1 MKRSVAY
8 LLGSA
13 AIAVAGVALAR
24 RSNYSFAGKVCLIT
38 GGSRGLGLVLAR
50 QLCAQGGRV
59 ALLARDRAELERARH
74 ELASTGGDVFTVS
87 CDLGDSAQ
95 IEGAVRSVIDHFG
108 RLDVLINNAGII
120 EVGPLAHMQQRDFE
134 RAMNLHF
141 WAPYHLIMTSLPHL
155 RRAGEARI
163 VNIASIGGR
172 LAVPHLA
179 PYCASKFA
187 LVGLSD
193 SMRAELASENI
204 RITTVLPG
212 TMRTG
217 SHVNAQFKGDHSAE
231 YAWFSAA
238 ASLPVIAMK
247 AERAAAKILDAGRR
261 GQPSLMMPLLTRA
274 AVIGDALF
282 PNVTGRAMRLVNR
295 FLPAPTDSS
304 GDELRAGWDSRGDAR
319 PPRWITAMGDK
330 ATAQNNEAR
339 P

>member
-8 LLGSA
+8 ILGSTVIA
-13 AIAVAGVALAR
+13 AVGVVLAR
-24 RSNYSFAGKVCLIT
+24 RTNYSFAGKVCLIT

-59 ALLARDRAELERARH
+59 ALLARDRAELNRARE

-87 CDLGDSAQ
+87 CDLQDLAQ
-95 IEGAVRSVIDHFG
+95 IEAAIRNVVGHFG

-141 WAPYHLIMTSLPHL
+141 WAPYHVIMTSLPHL

-193 SMRAELASENI
+193 SLRAELTRDNI
-204 RITTVLPG
+204 LVTTVLPG

-217 SHVNAQFKGDHSAE
+217 SHVNAQFKGDHTAE

-247 AERAAAKILDAGRR
+247 AERAAAKILGAGRR
-261 GQPSLMMPLLTRA
+261 GQPSLMIPLLTRA

-282 PNVTGRAMRLVNR
+282 PNVTGHAMRLVNR
-295 FLPAPTDSS
+295 LLPEPTDSS
-304 GDELRAGWDSRGDAR
+304 GDELRSGWDSRDDSR
-319 PPRWITAMGDK
+319 PPHWITALGDN